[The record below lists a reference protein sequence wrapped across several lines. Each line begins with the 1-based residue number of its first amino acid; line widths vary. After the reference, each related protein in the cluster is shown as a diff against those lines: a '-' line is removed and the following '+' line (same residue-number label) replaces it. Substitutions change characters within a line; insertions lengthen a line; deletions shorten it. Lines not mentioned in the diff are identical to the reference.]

1 MSETYPRKNHCET
14 LFAGHT
20 PSSVGIDR
28 KGTKKNVYVQEK
40 FTFIAPYCA
49 FSCVCAY
56 FFVILQPKT
65 KAMNL
70 SPLLILTLVIGIIWF
85 VPLVCRKIH
94 VPSIVGFIL
103 AGIVIGPSVLN
114 LVGESPTIKILGSL
128 GMLYIMFQ
136 SGSEMDINDFKQYKY
151 RSLFFGLCTFFIPFC
166 LGLITSRYLLPYG
179 WLPSLLLGAMY
190 GSHTLMTYPIVS
202 RYGVQ
207 KNVAVNITVGAT
219 MVAIILSLIVL
230 AIVEGWH
237 RSAQSIMEYAIQLS
251 LLAIFLLSVLWLFP
265 RFARMFFKR
274 YRDPISEFMVVMLM
288 LVGSA
293 LLADLA
299 GLEGILGAFL
309 CGVSLNR
316 LLPNRSPLMNRI
328 NFVGNSIFVPLFL
341 ISVGLMIDIHAFW
354 SGWTTVT
361 IAIVMIITKL
371 IGKGLSAWIAQ
382 VVFRF
387 SKHERQLVFGL
398 SHATAAGTLAIVTIA
413 YQMGILSSDVLNASV
428 LMILVLCTT
437 ASFISEHAAKEL
449 ALQESA
455 KLESDHEDDHW
466 LLTSVGKDL
475 RPTLR
480 EIGEMA
486 TLDNIEIK
494 QSADWQDVSNMVEH
508 TSKSVIVYHE
518 AQPINTINRLVVA
531 VPRYAEKERDF
542 ITCFGLVRRLAGEL
556 GAKVVFYATPDTQVA
571 LQAMCRRP
579 GKYLRA
585 AFRNMDGWEEVGI
598 LSQTIME
605 NDMLILLSS
614 RKLTASYHPL
624 FESIPTMLT
633 EHFTH
638 FSSMVVYPEQL
649 TGGPNM
655 DTLLTEI
662 PPASTT
668 WSIIT
673 RIKRFLR
680 KGWEAMRLKVKG

>member
-1 MSETYPRKNHCET
+1 
-14 LFAGHT
+14 
-20 PSSVGIDR
+20 
-28 KGTKKNVYVQEK
+28 
-40 FTFIAPYCA
+40 
-49 FSCVCAY
+49 
-56 FFVILQPKT
+56 
-65 KAMNL
+65 MNT
-70 SPLLILTLVIGIIWF
+70 LLILTLVIGIIWF
-85 VPLVCRKIH
+85 VPLLCRKIH

-103 AGIVIGPSVLN
+103 AGVVIGPSVLD
-114 LVGESPTIKILGSL
+114 LVGESPTINILGSL

-136 SGSEMDINDFKQYKY
+136 SGSEIDFNDFKQYKY
-151 RSLFFGLCTFFIPFC
+151 RSLFFGLCTFFIPFA
-166 LGLITSRYLLPYG
+166 LGLITCSFFLPYG
-179 WLPSLLLGAMY
+179 WLPSLLLSAMY

-219 MVAIILSLIVL
+219 MWAIILSLIVL

-237 RSAQSIMEYAIQLS
+237 RSAQSVADYVIQLS
-251 LLAIFLLSVLWLFP
+251 LVAVFLLSVLWGFP

-274 YRDPISEFMVVMLM
+274 YRDSISEFAVVMLM

-316 LLPNRSPLMNRI
+316 LLPNRSPLMGRI

-341 ISVGLMIDIHAFW
+341 VSVGLLIDIHAFW
-354 SGWTTVT
+354 SGWTTLT
-361 IAIVMIITKL
+361 IAIVMISTKL
-371 IGKGLSAWIAQ
+371 IGKSLAAWIAQ
-382 VVFRF
+382 IVFRF

-449 ALQESA
+449 ALQEST
-455 KLESDHEDDHW
+455 KLEADHEDDNW

-486 TLDNIEIK
+486 SLNNIEIK

-518 AQPINTINRLVVA
+518 SQPINTINRLVVA

-556 GAKVVFYATPDTQVA
+556 GAKVIFYAHPDTQVA

-585 AFRNMDGWEEVGI
+585 AFRTMDGWEEIGI
-598 LSQTIME
+598 LSQTIMD

-614 RKLTASYHPL
+614 RKSTASYNPL
-624 FESIPTMLT
+624 FEEIPTMLG
-633 EHFTH
+633 EYFTDYN
-638 FSSMVVYPEQL
+638 SMVVYPEQL
-649 TGGPNM
+649 TGVPDM
-655 DTLLTEI
+655 DTLLTEM
-662 PPASTT
+662 PPASKT
-668 WSIIT
+668 WSMIG
-673 RIKRFLR
+673 RMKRFIKRILGR
-680 KGWEAMRLKVKG
+680 HAE

>member
-1 MSETYPRKNHCET
+1 
-14 LFAGHT
+14 
-20 PSSVGIDR
+20 
-28 KGTKKNVYVQEK
+28 
-40 FTFIAPYCA
+40 
-49 FSCVCAY
+49 
-56 FFVILQPKT
+56 
-65 KAMNL
+65 MNL

-85 VPLVCRKIH
+85 VPIVCRKIH

-103 AGIVIGPSVLN
+103 AGIVIGPSVLG
-114 LVGESPTIKILGSL
+114 VAGQTSIFQILGSL

-136 SGSEMDINDFKQYKY
+136 SGSEIDINDFKQYKY
-151 RSLFFGLCTFFIPFC
+151 RSLFFGLCTFFIPFG
-166 LGLITSRYLLPYG
+166 LGLITSRFLLPFG

-219 MVAIILSLIVL
+219 MVAIILSLMVL
-230 AIVEGWH
+230 AIVESWS
-237 RSAQSIMEYAIQLS
+237 RSVQSITEYAIQLA
-251 LLAIFLLSVLWLFP
+251 LVAVFLFSVLWLFP

-274 YRDPISEFMVVMLM
+274 YREPISEFMVVMLM

-354 SGWTTVT
+354 SSWTTVT

-387 SKHERQLVFGL
+387 SKHERQLIFGL
-398 SHATAAGTLAIVTIA
+398 THATAAGTLAIVTIA

-455 KLESDHEDDHW
+455 KLESDHEDDYW
-466 LLTSVGKDL
+466 LLTSVGDDL
-475 RPTLR
+475 RPAMR

-486 TLDNIEIK
+486 SLDNIEIK

-518 AQPINTINRLVVA
+518 SQPINTINRLVVA

-556 GAKVVFYATPDTQVA
+556 GAKVVFYAHPDTQVA

-585 AFRNMDGWEEVGI
+585 SFRNMDGWEEVGI
-598 LSQTIME
+598 ISQTIVE
-605 NDMLILLSS
+605 NDMLVLLSS
-614 RKLTASYHPL
+614 RKSTASYNPL
-624 FESIPTMLT
+624 FERIPTMLT

-649 TGGPNM
+649 TGGPDM
-655 DTLLTEI
+655 DTLLMEI

-673 RIKRFLR
+673 RVKRFLR
-680 KGWEAMRLKVKG
+680 KGWEAIRLKVKG

>member
-1 MSETYPRKNHCET
+1 MT
-14 LFAGHT
+14 
-20 PSSVGIDR
+20 
-28 KGTKKNVYVQEK
+28 
-40 FTFIAPYCA
+40 
-49 FSCVCAY
+49 
-56 FFVILQPKT
+56 
-65 KAMNL
+65 L

-114 LVGESPTIKILGSL
+114 IVNEGPTIKILGSL

-136 SGSEMDINDFKQYKY
+136 SGSEIDINDFKQYKY
-151 RSLFFGLCTFFIPFC
+151 RSLFFGLCTFFIPFA
-166 LGLITSRYLLPYG
+166 LGIITSRFLLPYG
-179 WLPSLLLGAMY
+179 WLSSLLLGAMY

-219 MVAIILSLIVL
+219 MVAITLSLMVL
-230 AIVEGWH
+230 AIVEGW
-237 RSAQSIMEYAIQLS
+237 SNAGQTTMDYVIQIGI
-251 LLAIFLLSVLWLFP
+251 LAVFLVSVLWLFP

-288 LVGSA
+288 MVGSA

-316 LLPNRSPLMNRI
+316 LLPNHSPLMHRI
-328 NFVGNSIFVPLFL
+328 TFMGNSIFVPLFL

-354 SGWTTVT
+354 SGWTTLT
-361 IAIVMIITKL
+361 IALVMIATKL
-371 IGKGLSAWIAQ
+371 VGKSIAAWIAQ
-382 VVFRF
+382 FVFRF

-413 YQMGILSSDVLNASV
+413 YQMGLLSSDVLNASV

-437 ASFISEHAAKEL
+437 ASFITEHAAKEL

-455 KLESDHEDDHW
+455 KLEADHEDDYW

-494 QSADWQDVSNMVEH
+494 QSADWLDVSNIVEH

-518 AQPINTINRLVVA
+518 SQPINTINRLVVA

-542 ITCFGLVRRLAGEL
+542 ITCFGLVRRLSGEL
-556 GAKVVFYATPDTQVA
+556 GAKVIFYAHPDTQVA

-585 AFRNMDGWEEVGI
+585 SFRHMEGWEEVGI
-598 LSQTIME
+598 ISQTIME
-605 NDMLILLSS
+605 NDMLVLLSS
-614 RKLTASYHPL
+614 RKSTASYHPL
-624 FESIPTMLT
+624 FEEIPTMLT
-633 EHFTH
+633 QHFTN

-649 TGGPNM
+649 TGGPDV
-655 DTLLTEI
+655 DTLLMEI
-662 PPASTT
+662 PPASKT
-668 WSIIT
+668 WSIIA
-673 RIKRFLR
+673 RVKRLLR
-680 KGWEAMRLKVKG
+680 KGWEAMRLKVRG

>member
-1 MSETYPRKNHCET
+1 
-14 LFAGHT
+14 
-20 PSSVGIDR
+20 
-28 KGTKKNVYVQEK
+28 
-40 FTFIAPYCA
+40 
-49 FSCVCAY
+49 
-56 FFVILQPKT
+56 
-65 KAMNL
+65 MNL

-85 VPLVCRKIH
+85 VPIVCRKIH

-114 LVGESPTIKILGSL
+114 IVAGGPTIKILGSL

-136 SGSEMDINDFKQYKY
+136 SGSEIDINDFKQYKY
-151 RSLFFGLCTFFIPFC
+151 RSLFFGLCTFFIPFG
-166 LGLITSRYLLPYG
+166 LGLITSRFLLPFG

-219 MVAIILSLIVL
+219 MVAIILSLMVL
-230 AIVEGWH
+230 AIVEGWS
-237 RSAQSIMEYAIQLS
+237 RSVQSITEYAIQLA
-251 LLAIFLLSVLWLFP
+251 LVAVFLFSVLWLFP

-361 IAIVMIITKL
+361 IAVVMIITKL

-387 SKHERQLVFGL
+387 SKHERQLIFGL

-413 YQMGILSSDVLNASV
+413 YQMGLLSSDVLNASV

-437 ASFISEHAAKEL
+437 ASFITEHAAKEL

-455 KLESDHEDDHW
+455 KLEADHEDDYW

-475 RPTLR
+475 RPAMR

-486 TLDNIEIK
+486 SLDNIEIK
-494 QSADWQDVSNMVEH
+494 QSTDWKDVSDMVEH
-508 TSKSVIVYHE
+508 TSKSVIVYNE
-518 AQPINTINRLVVA
+518 SQPINTINRLVVA

-542 ITCFGLVRRLAGEL
+542 ITCFGLVRRLSGEL
-556 GAKVVFYATPDTQVA
+556 GAKVVFYAHPDTQVA

-598 LSQTIME
+598 ISQTIVE
-605 NDMLILLSS
+605 NDMLVLLSS
-614 RKLTASYHPL
+614 RKSTASYHPL
-624 FESIPTMLT
+624 FEEIPTMLT
-633 EHFTH
+633 QHFTS

-649 TGGPNM
+649 TGGPDV

-662 PPASTT
+662 PPASKT
-668 WSIIT
+668 WSIIS
-673 RIKRFLR
+673 RVKGFLR
-680 KGWEAMRLKVKG
+680 KGWEAMR

>member
-1 MSETYPRKNHCET
+1 
-14 LFAGHT
+14 
-20 PSSVGIDR
+20 
-28 KGTKKNVYVQEK
+28 
-40 FTFIAPYCA
+40 
-49 FSCVCAY
+49 
-56 FFVILQPKT
+56 
-65 KAMNL
+65 MNL

-85 VPLVCRKIH
+85 VPIVCRKIH

-103 AGIVIGPSVLN
+103 AGIVIGPSVLG
-114 LVGESPTIKILGSL
+114 VAGQTPIIKILGSL

-136 SGSEMDINDFKQYKY
+136 SGSEIDINDFKQYKY
-151 RSLFFGLCTFFIPFC
+151 RSLFFGLCTFFIPFG
-166 LGLITSRYLLPYG
+166 LGLITSRFLLPYG

-219 MVAIILSLIVL
+219 MVAIILSLMVL
-230 AIVEGWH
+230 AIVESWS
-237 RSAQSIMEYAIQLS
+237 RSVQSITEYAIQLA
-251 LLAIFLLSVLWLFP
+251 LVAVFLFSVLWLFP

-387 SKHERQLVFGL
+387 SKHERQLIFGL
-398 SHATAAGTLAIVTIA
+398 THATAAGTLAIVTIA

-455 KLESDHEDDHW
+455 KLESDHEDDYW
-466 LLTSVGKDL
+466 LLTSVGDDL
-475 RPTLR
+475 RPAMR

-486 TLDNIEIK
+486 SLDNIEIK

-518 AQPINTINRLVVA
+518 SQPINTINRLVVA

-556 GAKVVFYATPDTQVA
+556 GAKVVFYAHPDTQVA

-585 AFRNMDGWEEVGI
+585 SFRNMDGWEEVGI
-598 LSQTIME
+598 ISQTIVE
-605 NDMLILLSS
+605 NDMLVLLSS
-614 RKLTASYHPL
+614 RKSTASYNPL
-624 FESIPTMLT
+624 FERIPTMLT
-633 EHFTH
+633 EHFMH

-649 TGGPNM
+649 TGGPDM
-655 DTLLTEI
+655 DTLLMEI

-673 RIKRFLR
+673 RVKRFLR
-680 KGWEAMRLKVKG
+680 KGWEAIRLKVKG

>member
-1 MSETYPRKNHCET
+1 M
-14 LFAGHT
+14 
-20 PSSVGIDR
+20 
-28 KGTKKNVYVQEK
+28 Q
-40 FTFIAPYCA
+40 
-49 FSCVCAY
+49 
-56 FFVILQPKT
+56 
-65 KAMNL
+65 M
-70 SPLLILTLVIGIIWF
+70 SPLFILTLVIGIIWF
-85 VPLVCRKIH
+85 VPIVCRKIH

-103 AGIVIGPSVLN
+103 AGIVIGPSVLDI
-114 LVGESPTIKILGSL
+114 VGESPTIKILGSL

-151 RSLFFGLCTFFIPFC
+151 RSLFFGLCTFFIPFG

-219 MVAIILSLIVL
+219 MVAIILSLVVL
-230 AIVEGWH
+230 AVVEGWS
-237 RSAQSIMEYAIQLS
+237 RSVRSITEYAIQLS
-251 LLAIFLLSVLWLFP
+251 LVVVFLVSVLWIFP
-265 RFARMFFKR
+265 RLARIFFKR
-274 YRDPISEFMVVMLM
+274 YRDPISEFVVVMLM

-316 LLPNRSPLMNRI
+316 LLPNRSPLMGRI

-354 SGWTTVT
+354 SGWTTLT
-361 IAIVMIITKL
+361 IAAVMITTKL
-371 IGKGLSAWIAQ
+371 VGKSLAAWIVQ

-413 YQMGILSSDVLNASV
+413 YQMGLLSSDVLNASV

-449 ALQESA
+449 ALQKSA
-455 KLESDHEDDHW
+455 KLESDHEDDYW

-486 TLDNIEIK
+486 SLDNIEIK
-494 QSADWQDVSNMVEH
+494 QSADWQDVTNMVEH
-508 TSKSVIVYHE
+508 TSKSVIVYNE
-518 AQPINTINRLVVA
+518 VQPINTINRLVVA

-556 GAKVVFYATPDTQVA
+556 GAKVIFYAHPDTQVA

-585 AFRNMDGWEEVGI
+585 SFRTMEGWEEISV
-598 LSQTIME
+598 LSQTIMD

-614 RKLTASYHPL
+614 RKSTASYNPL
-624 FESIPTMLT
+624 FEEIPTMLSL
-633 EHFTH
+633 HFTEY
-638 FSSMVVYPEQL
+638 SSMVVYPEQL
-649 TGGPNM
+649 MGSPDM
-655 DTLLTEI
+655 ETLLSET
-662 PPASTT
+662 PPASRT
-668 WSIIT
+668 WWVIT
-673 RIKRFLR
+673 GIKRLILR
-680 KGWEAMRLKVKG
+680 MVPFNK

>member
-1 MSETYPRKNHCET
+1 MS
-14 LFAGHT
+14 
-20 PSSVGIDR
+20 
-28 KGTKKNVYVQEK
+28 
-40 FTFIAPYCA
+40 
-49 FSCVCAY
+49 
-56 FFVILQPKT
+56 
-65 KAMNL
+65 L
-70 SPLLILTLVIGIIWF
+70 SPLLILTLMIGIIWF

-103 AGIVIGPSVLN
+103 AGIVIGPSVLD
-114 LVGESPTIKILGSL
+114 LVGESPSIKILGSL

-136 SGSEMDINDFKQYKY
+136 SGSEIDINDFKQYKY
-151 RSLFFGLCTFFIPFC
+151 RSLFFGLCTFFIPFG

-230 AIVEGWH
+230 AVVEGWS
-237 RSAQSIMEYAIQLS
+237 RSARSVSEYAIQLS
-251 LLAIFLLSVLWLFP
+251 LVAVFLVSVLWLFP

-274 YRDPISEFMVVMLM
+274 YREPISEFMVVMLM

-316 LLPNRSPLMNRI
+316 LLPNRSPLMGRI
-328 NFVGNSIFVPLFL
+328 NFIGNSIFVPLFL

-354 SGWTTVT
+354 SGWSTLT
-361 IAIVMIITKL
+361 IAVVMIITKL
-371 IGKGLSAWIAQ
+371 IGKSLSSWIAQ
-382 VVFRF
+382 LVFRF

-413 YQMGILSSDVLNASV
+413 YQMGLLSSDVLNASV

-437 ASFISEHAAKEL
+437 ASFITEHAAKEL

-455 KLESDHEDDHW
+455 LLEAYHEDDYW

-494 QSADWQDVSNMVEH
+494 QSADWQDVLNMVEH

-542 ITCFGLVRRLAGEL
+542 ITCFGLVRRLSVEL
-556 GAKVVFYATPDTQVA
+556 GAKVVFYAHPDTQVA
-571 LQAMCRRP
+571 LQAMCCRP

-585 AFRNMDGWEEVGI
+585 SFRNMDGWEEVGI
-598 LSQTIME
+598 ISQTIMD
-605 NDMLILLSS
+605 NDMLVLLSS
-614 RKLTASYHPL
+614 RKSTASYHPL
-624 FESIPTMLT
+624 FEQIPTMLMQ
-633 EHFTH
+633 HFTS

-649 TGGPNM
+649 TGGPDM
-655 DTLLTEI
+655 DTLLMEI
-662 PPASTT
+662 PPASKT
-668 WSIIT
+668 WSMIT
-673 RIKRFLR
+673 GAKRWVKQFLWN
-680 KGWEAMRLKVKG
+680 KDT

>member
-1 MSETYPRKNHCET
+1 MIT
-14 LFAGHT
+14 
-20 PSSVGIDR
+20 
-28 KGTKKNVYVQEK
+28 
-40 FTFIAPYCA
+40 
-49 FSCVCAY
+49 
-56 FFVILQPKT
+56 
-65 KAMNL
+65 L
-70 SPLLILTLVIGIIWF
+70 SPLLLLTLVIGIIWF
-85 VPLVCRKIH
+85 VPIVCRKIH

-128 GMLYIMFQ
+128 GMLFIMFQ
-136 SGSEMDINDFKQYKY
+136 SGSEIDINDFKQYKY

-166 LGLITSRYLLPYG
+166 FGLITSRFLLPYG

-219 MVAIILSLIVL
+219 MVAITLSLIVL
-230 AIVEGWH
+230 AIVEGWS
-237 RSAQSIMEYAIQLS
+237 RSAQTIMDYVIQLI
-251 LLAIFLLSVLWLFP
+251 LVAVFLLSVLWLFP

-288 LVGSA
+288 LVGSS

-299 GLEGILGAFL
+299 GLEGILGAFI
-309 CGVSLNR
+309 CGVVLNR
-316 LLPNRSPLMNRI
+316 LLPNRSPLMGRI
-328 NFVGNSIFVPLFL
+328 NFVGNSIFIPLFL

-361 IAIVMIITKL
+361 IAVVMITTKL
-371 IGKGLSAWIAQ
+371 IGKSLSAWIAQ
-382 VVFRF
+382 ILFRF

-398 SHATAAGTLAIVTIA
+398 THATAAGTLAIVTIA
-413 YQMGILSSDVLNASV
+413 YQMGVLSSDVLNASV

-449 ALQESA
+449 ALQEST
-455 KLESDHEDDHW
+455 KLEADHEDDYW

-486 TLDNIEIK
+486 NLDNIEIK
-494 QSADWQDVSNMVEH
+494 QSADWQDVSNIVEH
-508 TSKSVIVYHE
+508 TSKSVIVYYE
-518 AQPINTINRLVVA
+518 EQPINTISRLVVA

-556 GAKVVFYATPDTQVA
+556 GAKVVFYAHPDTQVA
-571 LQAMCRRP
+571 LQTMCRRP

-585 AFRNMDGWEEVGI
+585 SFRNMDGWEEIAI
-598 LSQTIME
+598 LSQTTME

-614 RKLTASYHPL
+614 RKSTASYNPL
-624 FESIPTMLT
+624 FEQIPTMLT
-633 EHFTH
+633 QHFTH

-649 TGGPNM
+649 TGGYDM
-655 DTLLTEI
+655 DMLLMET

-668 WSIIT
+668 WSIIS
-673 RIKRFLR
+673 R
-680 KGWEAMRLKVKG
+680 VKQFVKKLIWRNHE

>member
-1 MSETYPRKNHCET
+1 
-14 LFAGHT
+14 
-20 PSSVGIDR
+20 
-28 KGTKKNVYVQEK
+28 
-40 FTFIAPYCA
+40 
-49 FSCVCAY
+49 
-56 FFVILQPKT
+56 
-65 KAMNL
+65 MNA
-70 SPLLILTLVIGIIWF
+70 LLTLTLVIGIIWF

-103 AGIVIGPSVLN
+103 AGIVIGPSVLD
-114 LVGESPTIKILGSL
+114 LVGETPALQILGSL

-136 SGSEMDINDFKQYKY
+136 SGSEIDINDFKQYKY
-151 RSLFFGLCTFFIPFC
+151 RSLFFGLCTFFIPFG
-166 LGLITSRYLLPYG
+166 LGLITSQYLLPYG

-230 AIVEGWH
+230 AIVEGWS
-237 RSAQSIMEYAIQLS
+237 RSTQSLTDYAIQLA
-251 LLAIFLLSVLWLFP
+251 LVAVFLLSVLWLFP

-316 LLPNRSPLMNRI
+316 LLPNRSPLMGRI

-361 IAIVMIITKL
+361 IAVVMITTKL
-371 IGKGLSAWIAQ
+371 IGKSLSAWIAQ

-413 YQMGILSSDVLNASV
+413 YQMGLLSSDVLNASV
-428 LMILVLCTT
+428 LMILILCTT
-437 ASFISEHAAKEL
+437 ASFITEHAAKEL

-455 KLESDHEDDHW
+455 KLESDHEDDYW

-494 QSADWQDVSNMVEH
+494 QSADWQDVSNLVEH

-518 AQPINTINRLVVA
+518 SQPINTIYRLVVA

-542 ITCFGLVRRLAGEL
+542 ITCFGLVRRLAREL
-556 GAKVVFYATPDTQVA
+556 GAKVVFYAHPDTQVA
-571 LQAMCRRP
+571 LQTMCRRP

-585 AFRNMDGWEEVGI
+585 SFRTMEGWEEIGI
-598 LSQTIME
+598 LSQTIMD

-614 RKLTASYHPL
+614 RKSTASYNPL
-624 FESIPTMLT
+624 FEDIPTMLG
-633 EHFTH
+633 EHFTGYN
-638 FSSMVVYPEQL
+638 SMVVYPEQL
-649 TGGPNM
+649 TGGPDI
-655 DTLLTEI
+655 DTLLTEM
-662 PPASTT
+662 PPASKT
-668 WSIIT
+668 WSMISRVKQWVKKLIF
-673 RIKRFLR
+673 KRDA
-680 KGWEAMRLKVKG
+680 E

>member
-1 MSETYPRKNHCET
+1 M
-14 LFAGHT
+14 
-20 PSSVGIDR
+20 
-28 KGTKKNVYVQEK
+28 
-40 FTFIAPYCA
+40 
-49 FSCVCAY
+49 
-56 FFVILQPKT
+56 
-65 KAMNL
+65 
-70 SPLLILTLVIGIIWF
+70 
-85 VPLVCRKIH
+85 
-94 VPSIVGFIL
+94 GFIL

-114 LVGESPTIKILGSL
+114 VIGDNPTIKILGSL

-151 RSLFFGLCTFFIPFC
+151 RSLFFGLCTFFIPFV

-219 MVAIILSLIVL
+219 MWAIILSLIVL
-230 AIVEGWH
+230 AIVEGCS
-237 RSAQSIMEYAIQLS
+237 RASQSMTEYAIQLC
-251 LLAIFLLSVLWLFP
+251 LVVVFLLSVLWLFP

-274 YRDPISEFMVVMLM
+274 YRDPISEFVVVMLM

-316 LLPNRSPLMNRI
+316 LLPNRSPLMGRI

-354 SGWTTVT
+354 SGWTTLT
-361 IAIVMIITKL
+361 IAAVMIGTKL
-371 IGKGLSAWIAQ
+371 LGKSLSAWIAQ

-398 SHATAAGTLAIVTIA
+398 SHATAAGTLAIVSIA

-455 KLESDHEDDHW
+455 KLESDHEDDYW

-486 TLDNIEIK
+486 SLDNIEIK
-494 QSADWQDVSNMVEH
+494 QSTDWQDVSNMVEH

-518 AQPINTINRLVVA
+518 SQPINTINRLVVA
-531 VPRYAEKERDF
+531 VPRHAEKERDF

-556 GAKVVFYATPDTQVA
+556 GAKVVFYATLDTQHA
-571 LQAMCRRP
+571 LQVMCRRP

-585 AFRNMDGWEEVGI
+585 SFRTMDGWEEIGVI
-598 LSQTIME
+598 SQTIMD
-605 NDMLILLSS
+605 NDMLVLLSS
-614 RKLTASYHPL
+614 RKSTASYHPL
-624 FESIPTMLT
+624 FEEIPTMLT
-633 EHFTH
+633 QHFTE
-638 FSSMVVYPEQL
+638 FNSMVVYPEQL
-649 TGGPNM
+649 TGSPDM
-655 DTLLTEI
+655 ETLLTEI
-662 PPASTT
+662 PPASKT
-668 WSIIT
+668 WSIISG
-673 RIKRFLR
+673 IKRLILR
-680 KGWEAMRLKVKG
+680 CMPFYK

>member
-1 MSETYPRKNHCET
+1 
-14 LFAGHT
+14 
-20 PSSVGIDR
+20 
-28 KGTKKNVYVQEK
+28 
-40 FTFIAPYCA
+40 
-49 FSCVCAY
+49 
-56 FFVILQPKT
+56 
-65 KAMNL
+65 MNL

-85 VPLVCRKIH
+85 VPIVCRKIH

-114 LVGESPTIKILGSL
+114 IVAGGPTIKILGSL

-136 SGSEMDINDFKQYKY
+136 SGSEIDINDFKQYKY
-151 RSLFFGLCTFFIPFC
+151 RSLFFGLCTFFIPFG
-166 LGLITSRYLLPYG
+166 LGLITSRFLLPFG

-219 MVAIILSLIVL
+219 MVAIILSLMVL
-230 AIVEGWH
+230 AIVEGWS
-237 RSAQSIMEYAIQLS
+237 RSVQSITEYAIQLS

-361 IAIVMIITKL
+361 IAVVMIITKL

-387 SKHERQLVFGL
+387 SKHERQLIFGL

-413 YQMGILSSDVLNASV
+413 YQMGLLSSDVLNASV

-437 ASFISEHAAKEL
+437 ASFITEHAAKEL

-455 KLESDHEDDHW
+455 KLEADHEDDYW

-475 RPTLR
+475 RPAMR

-486 TLDNIEIK
+486 SLDNIEIK
-494 QSADWQDVSNMVEH
+494 QSTDWKDVSDMVEH
-508 TSKSVIVYHE
+508 TSKSVIVYNE
-518 AQPINTINRLVVA
+518 SQPINTINRLVVA

-542 ITCFGLVRRLAGEL
+542 ITCFGLVRRLSGEL
-556 GAKVVFYATPDTQVA
+556 GAKVVFYAHPDTQVA

-598 LSQTIME
+598 ISQTIVE
-605 NDMLILLSS
+605 NDMLVLLSS
-614 RKLTASYHPL
+614 RKSTASYHPL
-624 FESIPTMLT
+624 FEEIPTMLT
-633 EHFTH
+633 QHFTS

-649 TGGPNM
+649 TGGPDV

-668 WSIIT
+668 WSIIS
-673 RIKRFLR
+673 RVKGFLR
-680 KGWEAMRLKVKG
+680 KGWEAIR

>member
-1 MSETYPRKNHCET
+1 MMT
-14 LFAGHT
+14 
-20 PSSVGIDR
+20 
-28 KGTKKNVYVQEK
+28 
-40 FTFIAPYCA
+40 
-49 FSCVCAY
+49 
-56 FFVILQPKT
+56 
-65 KAMNL
+65 L
-70 SPLLILTLVIGIIWF
+70 SPLLILTIVIGIIWF
-85 VPLVCRKIH
+85 VPIVCRKIH

-114 LVGESPTIKILGSL
+114 MVVENSTIKILGSL

-136 SGSEMDINDFKQYKY
+136 SGSEIDINDFKQYKY
-151 RSLFFGLCTFFIPFC
+151 RSLFFGLCTFFIP
-166 LGLITSRYLLPYG
+166 LGLGVLTSRYLLDFN
-179 WLPSLLLGAMY
+179 WTSSLLLGAMY

-219 MVAIILSLIVL
+219 MWAIILSLIVL
-230 AIVEGWH
+230 AVVEQWNNT
-237 RSAQSIMEYAIQLS
+237 AQTTLDYIIQL
-251 LLAIFLLSVLWLFP
+251 AILMLFLLSVLWLFP
-265 RFARMFFKR
+265 SFARMFFKR
-274 YRDPISEFMVVMLM
+274 YREPISEFMVVMLM

-293 LLADLA
+293 LLADWA

-316 LLPNRSPLMNRI
+316 LLPNRSPLMGRI
-328 NFVGNSIFVPLFL
+328 NFMGNSVFVPLFL
-341 ISVGLMIDIHAFW
+341 ISVGLMINIEAFW
-354 SGWTTVT
+354 SSWTTII
-361 IAIVMIITKL
+361 IAAVMILTKL
-371 IGKGLSAWIAQ
+371 LGKSLAAWIAQ
-382 VVFRF
+382 CVFRF

-413 YQMGILSSDVLNASV
+413 YQMGIVSSEVLNAAV

-437 ASFISEHAAKEL
+437 ASFITEHAAKEL

-455 KLESDHEDDHW
+455 QLEAYHEDDYW
-466 LLTSVGKDL
+466 LLTSVGDDL
-475 RPTLR
+475 RPAMR

-486 TLDNIEIK
+486 SLDNIEIK
-494 QSADWQDVSNMVEH
+494 QSADWKDVSDMVEH

-556 GAKVVFYATPDTQVA
+556 GAKVVFYAHPDTQVA

-598 LSQTIME
+598 ISQTIVD
-605 NDMLILLSS
+605 NDMLVLLSS
-614 RKLTASYHPL
+614 RKSTASYNPL
-624 FESIPTMLT
+624 FEQIPAMLT
-633 EHFTH
+633 QHFTT

-649 TGGPNM
+649 TGGPDV
-655 DTLLTEI
+655 DTLLMEI
-662 PPASTT
+662 PPASKT
-668 WSIIT
+668 WSIIS
-673 RIKRFLR
+673 RVKRLVRRFILR
-680 KGWEAMRLKVKG
+680 KNEE

>member
-1 MSETYPRKNHCET
+1 
-14 LFAGHT
+14 
-20 PSSVGIDR
+20 
-28 KGTKKNVYVQEK
+28 
-40 FTFIAPYCA
+40 
-49 FSCVCAY
+49 
-56 FFVILQPKT
+56 
-65 KAMNL
+65 MNA
-70 SPLLILTLVIGIIWF
+70 LLTLTLVIGIIWF
-85 VPLVCRKIH
+85 VPLVCRRIH

-114 LVGESPTIKILGSL
+114 LVGESPSIKILGSL

-136 SGSEMDINDFKQYKY
+136 SGSEIDINDFKQYKY
-151 RSLFFGLCTFFIPFC
+151 RSLFFGLCTFFIPFG
-166 LGLITSRYLLPYG
+166 LGLITSQYLLPYG

-230 AIVEGWH
+230 AIVEGWS
-237 RSAQSIMEYAIQLS
+237 RSVQSITDYAIQLV
-251 LLAIFLLSVLWLFP
+251 LVAVFLLTVLWLFP

-316 LLPNRSPLMNRI
+316 LLPNRSPLMGRI

-361 IAIVMIITKL
+361 IAVVMITTKL
-371 IGKGLSAWIAQ
+371 IGKSLSAWIAQ

-413 YQMGILSSDVLNASV
+413 YQMGLLSSDVLNASV

-437 ASFISEHAAKEL
+437 ASFITEHAAKEL

-455 KLESDHEDDHW
+455 KLESDHEDDYW
-466 LLTSVGKDL
+466 LLTSVGRDL

-494 QSADWQDVSNMVEH
+494 QSADWQDVSNLVEH

-518 AQPINTINRLVVA
+518 SQPINTIYRLVVA

-556 GAKVVFYATPDTQVA
+556 GAKVVFYAHPDTQVA

-585 AFRNMDGWEEVGI
+585 SFRTMEGWEEIGI
-598 LSQTIME
+598 LSQTIMD

-614 RKLTASYHPL
+614 RKSTASYNPL
-624 FESIPTMLT
+624 FEDIPTMLG
-633 EHFTH
+633 EHFTGYN
-638 FSSMVVYPEQL
+638 SMVVYPEQL
-649 TGGPNM
+649 TGGPDM
-655 DTLLTEI
+655 DTLLMEM
-662 PPASTT
+662 PPASKT
-668 WSIIT
+668 WSLLT
-673 RIKRFLR
+673 RCKRMVKHILR
-680 KGWEAMRLKVKG
+680 MDDHTQA

>member
-1 MSETYPRKNHCET
+1 
-14 LFAGHT
+14 
-20 PSSVGIDR
+20 
-28 KGTKKNVYVQEK
+28 
-40 FTFIAPYCA
+40 
-49 FSCVCAY
+49 
-56 FFVILQPKT
+56 
-65 KAMNL
+65 MNL

-85 VPLVCRKIH
+85 VPIVCRKIH

-103 AGIVIGPSVLN
+103 AGIVIGPSVLG
-114 LVGESPTIKILGSL
+114 VAGQTSIFQILGSL

-136 SGSEMDINDFKQYKY
+136 SGSEIDINDFKQYKY
-151 RSLFFGLCTFFIPFC
+151 RSLFFGLCTFFIPFG
-166 LGLITSRYLLPYG
+166 LGLITSRFLLPFG

-219 MVAIILSLIVL
+219 MVAIILSLMVL
-230 AIVEGWH
+230 AIVEGWS
-237 RSAQSIMEYAIQLS
+237 RSVQSITEYAIQLA
-251 LLAIFLLSVLWLFP
+251 LVAVFLFSVLWLFP

-387 SKHERQLVFGL
+387 SKHERQLIFGL
-398 SHATAAGTLAIVTIA
+398 THATAAGTLAIVTIA

-455 KLESDHEDDHW
+455 KLESDHEDDYW
-466 LLTSVGKDL
+466 LLTSVGDDL
-475 RPTLR
+475 RPAMR

-486 TLDNIEIK
+486 SLDNIEIK

-518 AQPINTINRLVVA
+518 SQPINTINRLVVA

-556 GAKVVFYATPDTQVA
+556 GAKVVFYAHPDTQVA

-585 AFRNMDGWEEVGI
+585 SFRNMNGWEEVGI
-598 LSQTIME
+598 ISQTIVE
-605 NDMLILLSS
+605 NDMLVLLSS
-614 RKLTASYHPL
+614 RKSTASYNPL
-624 FESIPTMLT
+624 FERIPTMLT

-649 TGGPNM
+649 TGGPDM
-655 DTLLTEI
+655 DTLLMEI

-673 RIKRFLR
+673 RVKRFLR
-680 KGWEAMRLKVKG
+680 KGWEAIRLKVKG

>member
-1 MSETYPRKNHCET
+1 MD
-14 LFAGHT
+14 A
-20 PSSVGIDR
+20 
-28 KGTKKNVYVQEK
+28 
-40 FTFIAPYCA
+40 
-49 FSCVCAY
+49 
-56 FFVILQPKT
+56 
-65 KAMNL
+65 
-70 SPLLILTLVIGIIWF
+70 LLILTIVIGIIWF
-85 VPLVCRKIH
+85 VPIVCRKIH

-114 LVGESPTIKILGSL
+114 LVGESPSIKILGSL

-136 SGSEMDINDFKQYKY
+136 SGSEIDINDFKQYKY
-151 RSLFFGLCTFFIPFC
+151 RSLFFGLCTFLIPFG
-166 LGLITSRYLLPYG
+166 LGIITSRYLLPYG

-207 KNVAVNITVGAT
+207 KNMAVNITVGAT
-219 MVAIILSLIVL
+219 MVAITLSLIVL
-230 AIVEGWH
+230 AIVEGWSH
-237 RSAQSIMEYAIQLS
+237 PVRSIADYAIQLS
-251 LLAIFLLSVLWLFP
+251 LVVVFLISVLWLFP

-293 LLADLA
+293 FLANLA

-316 LLPNRSPLMNRI
+316 LLPNRSPLMGRI

-361 IAIVMIITKL
+361 IAIVMITTKL
-371 IGKGLSAWIAQ
+371 IGKSLSAWIAQ
-382 VVFRF
+382 AVFRF
-387 SKHERQLVFGL
+387 SQHERQLVFGL

-413 YQMGILSSDVLNASV
+413 YQMGLLSSDVLNASV

-437 ASFISEHAAKEL
+437 ASFITEHAAKEL

-455 KLESDHEDDHW
+455 KLEAYHEDDYW
-466 LLTSVGKDL
+466 LLTSVGDDL
-475 RPTLR
+475 RPAMR

-486 TLDNIEIK
+486 SLDNIEIK
-494 QSADWQDVSNMVEH
+494 QSADWKDVSDMVEH

-542 ITCFGLVRRLAGEL
+542 ITCFGLVRRLSGEL
-556 GAKVVFYATPDTQVA
+556 GAKVVFYAHPDTQVA

-579 GKYLRA
+579 GKFLRA
-585 AFRNMDGWEEVGI
+585 AFRTMDGWEEVGI
-598 LSQTIME
+598 ISQTIMD
-605 NDMLILLSS
+605 NDMLVLLSS
-614 RKLTASYHPL
+614 RKSTASYNPL
-624 FESIPTMLT
+624 FEEIPTMLT
-633 EHFTH
+633 EHFTS

-649 TGGPNM
+649 TGEPDM

-662 PPASTT
+662 PPASKT
-668 WSIIT
+668 WSMIS
-673 RIKRFLR
+673 RVKRWVKKYIF
-680 KGWEAMRLKVKG
+680 RLTDEK

>member
-1 MSETYPRKNHCET
+1 MADMH
-14 LFAGHT
+14 
-20 PSSVGIDR
+20 
-28 KGTKKNVYVQEK
+28 
-40 FTFIAPYCA
+40 
-49 FSCVCAY
+49 
-56 FFVILQPKT
+56 
-65 KAMNL
+65 M

-85 VPLVCRKIH
+85 VPIVCRKLH

-114 LVGESPTIKILGSL
+114 VIGDNPTIKILGSL

-136 SGSEMDINDFKQYKY
+136 SGSEIDINDFKQYKY
-151 RSLFFGLCTFFIPFC
+151 RSLFFGLCTFFIPFI

-179 WLPSLLLGAMY
+179 WLPSLLFGAMY

-219 MVAIILSLIVL
+219 MWAIILSLIVL
-230 AIVEGWH
+230 AIVEGWSH
-237 RSAQSIMEYAIQLS
+237 SAQSITEYAIQLS
-251 LLAIFLLSVLWLFP
+251 LVVVFLLSVLWLFP

-274 YRDPISEFMVVMLM
+274 YRDPISEFVVVMLM

-293 LLADLA
+293 LLSDLA

-316 LLPNRSPLMNRI
+316 LLPNRSPLMGRI

-354 SGWTTVT
+354 SGWSTLT
-361 IAIVMIITKL
+361 IAVVMITTKL
-371 IGKGLSAWIAQ
+371 IGKSLSAWIAQ
-382 VVFRF
+382 AVFRF

-455 KLESDHEDDHW
+455 KLESDHEDDYW

-486 TLDNIEIK
+486 SLDNIEIK
-494 QSADWQDVSNMVEH
+494 QSADWKDVDNLVEH

-556 GAKVVFYATPDTQVA
+556 GAKVVFYATPDTQKA
-571 LQAMCRRP
+571 LQVMCRRP

-585 AFRNMDGWEEVGI
+585 SFRTMEGWEEIGVI
-598 LSQTIME
+598 SQTIMD
-605 NDMLILLSS
+605 NDMLVLLSS
-614 RKLTASYHPL
+614 RKSTASYNPL
-624 FESIPTMLT
+624 FEEIPTMLT
-633 EHFTH
+633 QHFTE

-649 TGGPNM
+649 MGSPDM

-662 PPASTT
+662 PPASKT
-668 WSIIT
+668 WSIISG
-673 RIKRFLR
+673 IKRLILR
-680 KGWEAMRLKVKG
+680 FIPLHK

>member
-1 MSETYPRKNHCET
+1 MADMH
-14 LFAGHT
+14 
-20 PSSVGIDR
+20 
-28 KGTKKNVYVQEK
+28 
-40 FTFIAPYCA
+40 
-49 FSCVCAY
+49 
-56 FFVILQPKT
+56 
-65 KAMNL
+65 M

-85 VPLVCRKIH
+85 VPIVCRKLH

-114 LVGESPTIKILGSL
+114 IIGDNPTIKILGSL

-151 RSLFFGLCTFFIPFC
+151 RSLFFGLCTFFIPFV

-219 MVAIILSLIVL
+219 MWAIILSLIVL
-230 AIVEGWH
+230 AIVEGCS
-237 RSAQSIMEYAIQLS
+237 RASQSITEYAIQLC
-251 LLAIFLLSVLWLFP
+251 LVVVFLLSVLWLFP

-274 YRDPISEFMVVMLM
+274 YRDPISEFVVVMLM

-316 LLPNRSPLMNRI
+316 LLPNRSPLMGRI

-354 SGWTTVT
+354 SGWTTLT
-361 IAIVMIITKL
+361 IAAVMIGTKL
-371 IGKGLSAWIAQ
+371 LGKSLSAWIAQ

-398 SHATAAGTLAIVTIA
+398 SHATAAGTLAIVSIA

-455 KLESDHEDDHW
+455 KLESDHEDDYW

-486 TLDNIEIK
+486 SLDNIEIK
-494 QSADWQDVSNMVEH
+494 QSTDWQDVSNMVEH

-518 AQPINTINRLVVA
+518 SQPINTINRLVVA
-531 VPRYAEKERDF
+531 VPRHAEKERDF

-556 GAKVVFYATPDTQVA
+556 GAKVVFYATLDTQNA
-571 LQAMCRRP
+571 LQVMCRRP

-585 AFRNMDGWEEVGI
+585 SFRTMDGWEEIGVI
-598 LSQTIME
+598 SQTIMD
-605 NDMLILLSS
+605 NDMLVLLSS
-614 RKLTASYHPL
+614 RKSTASYHPL
-624 FESIPTMLT
+624 FEEIPTMLT
-633 EHFTH
+633 QHFTE
-638 FSSMVVYPEQL
+638 FNSMVVYPEQL
-649 TGGPNM
+649 TGSPDM
-655 DTLLTEI
+655 ETLLTEI
-662 PPASTT
+662 PPASKT
-668 WSIIT
+668 WSIISG
-673 RIKRFLR
+673 IKRWILR
-680 KGWEAMRLKVKG
+680 FVTFHK

>member
-1 MSETYPRKNHCET
+1 MY
-14 LFAGHT
+14 
-20 PSSVGIDR
+20 
-28 KGTKKNVYVQEK
+28 
-40 FTFIAPYCA
+40 
-49 FSCVCAY
+49 
-56 FFVILQPKT
+56 
-65 KAMNL
+65 M

-85 VPLVCRKIH
+85 VPIVCRKIH

-103 AGIVIGPSVLN
+103 AGIAIGPSALN
-114 LVGESPTIKILGSL
+114 LISYSPTIKILGSL

-136 SGSEMDINDFKQYKY
+136 SGSEIDINDFKQYKY
-151 RSLFFGLCTFFIPFC
+151 RSLFFGLCTFFIPFI

-179 WLPSLLLGAMY
+179 WLPGLLLGAMY

-219 MVAIILSLIVL
+219 MWAIILSLIVL
-230 AIVEGWH
+230 AIVEGWSH
-237 RSAQSIMEYAIQLS
+237 SAQSVREYAIQLS
-251 LLAIFLLSVLWLFP
+251 LVVVFLLSVLWLFP

-274 YRDPISEFMVVMLM
+274 YRDPISEFVVVMLM

-316 LLPNRSPLMNRI
+316 LLPNRSPLMGRI

-354 SGWTTVT
+354 SGWSTLT
-361 IAIVMIITKL
+361 IALVMITTKL
-371 IGKGLSAWIAQ
+371 IGKSLSAWIAQ
-382 VVFRF
+382 AVFRF

-437 ASFISEHAAKEL
+437 ASFITEHAAKEL
-449 ALQESA
+449 ALQEST
-455 KLESDHEDDHW
+455 KLESDHEDDYW

-486 TLDNIEIK
+486 SLNNIEIK
-494 QSADWQDVSNMVEH
+494 QSTDWKDVDNLVEH
-508 TSKSVIVYHE
+508 TSKSVVVYHE

-556 GAKVVFYATPDTQVA
+556 GAKVVFYATPDTQNA
-571 LQAMCRRP
+571 LQVMCRRP

-585 AFRNMDGWEEVGI
+585 SFRTMDGWEEISVI
-598 LSQTIME
+598 SQTIMD
-605 NDMLILLSS
+605 NDMLVLLSS
-614 RKLTASYHPL
+614 RKSTASYNPL
-624 FESIPTMLT
+624 FEEIPTMLT
-633 EHFTH
+633 QHFTE
-638 FSSMVVYPEQL
+638 FNSMVVYPEQL
-649 TGGPNM
+649 TGAPHM
-655 DTLLTEI
+655 DTLLMEI
-662 PPASTT
+662 PPASKT
-668 WSIIT
+668 WSIVSYLK
-673 RIKRFLR
+673 RILLR
-680 KGWEAMRLKVKG
+680 IIPFHK

>member
-1 MSETYPRKNHCET
+1 MS
-14 LFAGHT
+14 
-20 PSSVGIDR
+20 
-28 KGTKKNVYVQEK
+28 
-40 FTFIAPYCA
+40 
-49 FSCVCAY
+49 
-56 FFVILQPKT
+56 
-65 KAMNL
+65 L
-70 SPLLILTLVIGIIWF
+70 SPLLILTLMIGIIWF

-103 AGIVIGPSVLN
+103 AGIVIGPSVLD
-114 LVGESPTIKILGSL
+114 LVGESPSIKILGSL

-136 SGSEMDINDFKQYKY
+136 SGSEIDINDFKQYKY
-151 RSLFFGLCTFFIPFC
+151 RSLFFGLCTFFIPFG

-207 KNVAVNITVGAT
+207 KNVAVTSTVGAT

-230 AIVEGWH
+230 AVVEGWS
-237 RSAQSIMEYAIQLS
+237 RSAQSISEYAIQLS
-251 LLAIFLLSVLWLFP
+251 LVAVFLVSVLWLFP

-274 YRDPISEFMVVMLM
+274 YREPISEFMVVMLM

-316 LLPNRSPLMNRI
+316 LLPNRSPLMGRI
-328 NFVGNSIFVPLFL
+328 NFIGNSIFVPLFL

-354 SGWTTVT
+354 SGWSTLT
-361 IAIVMIITKL
+361 IAVVMIITKL
-371 IGKGLSAWIAQ
+371 IGKSLSSWIAQ
-382 VVFRF
+382 LVFRF

-413 YQMGILSSDVLNASV
+413 YQMGLLSSDVLNASV

-437 ASFISEHAAKEL
+437 ASFITEHAAKEL

-455 KLESDHEDDHW
+455 LLEAYHEDDYW

-494 QSADWQDVSNMVEH
+494 QSADWQDVLNMVEH

-542 ITCFGLVRRLAGEL
+542 ITCFGLVRRLSVEL
-556 GAKVVFYATPDTQVA
+556 GAKVVFYAHPDTQVA
-571 LQAMCRRP
+571 LQAMCCRP

-585 AFRNMDGWEEVGI
+585 SFRNMDGWEEVGI
-598 LSQTIME
+598 ISQTIMD
-605 NDMLILLSS
+605 NDMLVLLSS
-614 RKLTASYHPL
+614 RKSTASYHPL
-624 FESIPTMLT
+624 FEQIPTMLMQ
-633 EHFTH
+633 HFTS

-649 TGGPNM
+649 TGGPDM
-655 DTLLTEI
+655 DTLLMEI
-662 PPASTT
+662 PPASKT
-668 WSIIT
+668 WSMIT
-673 RIKRFLR
+673 GVKRWVKQFLWN
-680 KGWEAMRLKVKG
+680 KDT

>member
-1 MSETYPRKNHCET
+1 
-14 LFAGHT
+14 
-20 PSSVGIDR
+20 
-28 KGTKKNVYVQEK
+28 
-40 FTFIAPYCA
+40 
-49 FSCVCAY
+49 
-56 FFVILQPKT
+56 
-65 KAMNL
+65 MNA
-70 SPLLILTLVIGIIWF
+70 LLVLTLVIGIIWF
-85 VPLVCRKIH
+85 VPLMCRKIH

-103 AGIVIGPSVLN
+103 AGIVIGPSVLDV
-114 LVGESPTIKILGSL
+114 VGESPSIKILGSL

-136 SGSEMDINDFKQYKY
+136 SGSEIDINDFKQYKF
-151 RSLFFGLCTFFIPFC
+151 RSLFLGLCTFFIPFGMGV
-166 LGLITSRYLLPYG
+166 LTSRYLLHFG
-179 WLPSLLLGAMY
+179 WTSSLLLGAMY

-219 MVAIILSLIVL
+219 ML
-230 AIVEGWH
+230 AIT
-237 RSAQSIMEYAIQLS
+237 LS
-251 LLAIFLLSVLWLFP
+251 LLVLAVVEHWGNAVQTTTDYIVQLALLLLFLLSVLWLFP
-265 RFARMFFKR
+265 RVARMFFKR
-274 YRDPISEFMVVMLM
+274 YRDPISEFMVVVLM

-293 LLADLA
+293 LLADFA

-316 LLPNRSPLMNRI
+316 LLPNRSPLMSRI
-328 NFVGNSIFVPLFL
+328 TFVGNSIFVPLFL
-341 ISVGLMIDIHAFW
+341 ISVGLMIDVHAFW
-354 SGWTTVT
+354 SGWLTLI
-361 IAIVMIITKL
+361 IALVMVLTKL
-371 IGKGLSAWIAQ
+371 VGKSLAAWIAQ
-382 VVFRF
+382 LVFHF

-398 SHATAAGTLAIVTIA
+398 SHATAAGTLAIATIA
-413 YQMGILSSDVLNASV
+413 YQMGILSVEVLNASV

-437 ASFISEHAAKEL
+437 ASFVTEHAAKEL

-455 KLESDHEDDHW
+455 RLESDHEDDYW

-480 EIGEMA
+480 EVGEMA
-486 TLDNIEIK
+486 SLDNIEIA
-494 QSADWQDVSNMVEH
+494 QSADWQDVSNIVEH
-508 TSKSVIVYHE
+508 TSKSVVVYHE

-556 GAKVVFYATPDTQVA
+556 GAKVVFYAHPDTQAA

-585 AFRNMDGWEEVGI
+585 SFRTMDGWEEIAI

-614 RKLTASYHPL
+614 RKSTASYNPL
-624 FESIPTMLT
+624 FERIPTMLM
-633 EHFTH
+633 EHFTD

-649 TGGPNM
+649 TGGPDM
-655 DTLLTEI
+655 DTLLMEI
-662 PPASTT
+662 PPASKT
-668 WSIIT
+668 WSLVS
-673 RIKRFLR
+673 RVKRLVLR
-680 KGWEAMRLKVKG
+680 LLPFTNRDEE

>member
-1 MSETYPRKNHCET
+1 
-14 LFAGHT
+14 
-20 PSSVGIDR
+20 
-28 KGTKKNVYVQEK
+28 
-40 FTFIAPYCA
+40 
-49 FSCVCAY
+49 
-56 FFVILQPKT
+56 
-65 KAMNL
+65 MNT
-70 SPLLILTLVIGIIWF
+70 LLILTLVIGIIWF

-94 VPSIVGFIL
+94 VPSIVGFII
-103 AGIVIGPSVLN
+103 AGIIIGPSVLN

-136 SGSEMDINDFKQYKY
+136 SGSEIDINDFKQYKY
-151 RSLFFGLCTFFIPFC
+151 RSLFFGLCTFFLPFV
-166 LGLITSRYLLPYG
+166 LGVITSRYILQFE
-179 WLPSLLLGAMY
+179 WMSCLLLGAMY

-219 MVAIILSLIVL
+219 MWAITLSLIVL
-230 AIVEGWH
+230 AVVEGWNSPA
-237 RSAQSIMEYAIQLS
+237 RSVSDYGIQIA
-251 LLAIFLLSVLWLFP
+251 LLVAFLLSVLWIFP
-265 RFARMFFKR
+265 RFTRMFFKR
-274 YRDPISEFMVVMLM
+274 YRDPISEFLVVMLM

-299 GLEGILGAFL
+299 GLEGILGAFI

-316 LLPNRSPLMNRI
+316 LLPNRSSLMSRI
-328 NFVGNSIFVPLFL
+328 TFMGNSVFVPLFL

-354 SGWTTVT
+354 SSWTTIIV
-361 IAIVMIITKL
+361 AVVMISTKL
-371 IGKGLSAWIAQ
+371 IGKSLSAWVAQ
-382 VVFRF
+382 GVFHF
-387 SKHERQLVFGL
+387 SKHERQLIFGL

-413 YQMGILSSDVLNASV
+413 YQMGILSAEVLNASV

-449 ALQESA
+449 ALQESTQLVA
-455 KLESDHEDDHW
+455 DHEDDYW

-486 TLDNIEIK
+486 SLDNIEIK
-494 QSADWQDVSNMVEH
+494 QSADWQDVSNIVEH

-518 AQPINTINRLVVA
+518 HQPINTINRLVVA

-556 GAKVVFYATPDTQVA
+556 GAKVVFYAHPDTLAA
-571 LQAMCRRP
+571 LQIMCRRP
-579 GKYLRA
+579 GKYLLA
-585 AFRNMDGWEEVGI
+585 SFRMMDGWEDI
-598 LSQTIME
+598 HIISQTIVE

-614 RKLTASYHPL
+614 RKSTASYHPL
-624 FESIPTMLT
+624 FEEIPTMLA
-633 EHFTH
+633 EHFTA

-649 TGGPNM
+649 TGGPDM

-668 WSIIT
+668 WSLLT
-673 RIKRFLR
+673 RIKRWVKRLLR
-680 KGWEAMRLKVKG
+680 IKEQ

>member
-1 MSETYPRKNHCET
+1 MIT
-14 LFAGHT
+14 
-20 PSSVGIDR
+20 
-28 KGTKKNVYVQEK
+28 
-40 FTFIAPYCA
+40 
-49 FSCVCAY
+49 
-56 FFVILQPKT
+56 
-65 KAMNL
+65 L
-70 SPLLILTLVIGIIWF
+70 SPLLILTIVIGIIWF
-85 VPLVCRKIH
+85 VPIVCRKIH

-114 LVGESPTIKILGSL
+114 MVGENSTIKILGSL

-136 SGSEMDINDFKQYKY
+136 SGSEIDINDFKQYKY
-151 RSLFFGLCTFFIPFC
+151 RSLFFGLCTFFIP
-166 LGLITSRYLLPYG
+166 LGLGVLTSRYLLDFN
-179 WLPSLLLGAMY
+179 WTSSLLLGAMY

-219 MVAIILSLIVL
+219 MWAIILSLIVL
-230 AIVEGWH
+230 AVVEQWNNT
-237 RSAQSIMEYAIQLS
+237 AKTTLDYIIQL
-251 LLAIFLLSVLWLFP
+251 AILTLFLLSVLWLFP
-265 RFARMFFKR
+265 SFARMFFKR
-274 YRDPISEFMVVMLM
+274 YREPISEFMVVMLM

-293 LLADLA
+293 LLADWA

-316 LLPNRSPLMNRI
+316 LLPNRSPLMGRI
-328 NFVGNSIFVPLFL
+328 NFMGNSVFVPLFL
-341 ISVGLMIDIHAFW
+341 ISVGLMINIEAFW
-354 SGWTTVT
+354 SSWTTII
-361 IAIVMIITKL
+361 IAAVMILTKL
-371 IGKGLSAWIAQ
+371 VGKSLAAWIAQ
-382 VVFRF
+382 GVFRF

-413 YQMGILSSDVLNASV
+413 YQMGIVSSEVLNAAV

-437 ASFISEHAAKEL
+437 ASFITEHAAKEL

-455 KLESDHEDDHW
+455 QLEAYHEDDYW
-466 LLTSVGKDL
+466 LLTSVGDDL
-475 RPTLR
+475 RPAMR

-486 TLDNIEIK
+486 SLNNIEIK
-494 QSADWQDVSNMVEH
+494 QSADWKDVSDMVEH

-542 ITCFGLVRRLAGEL
+542 ITCFGLVRRLAGEI
-556 GAKVVFYATPDTQVA
+556 GAKVVFYAHPDTQVA

-598 LSQTIME
+598 ISQTIVD
-605 NDMLILLSS
+605 NDMLVLLSS
-614 RKLTASYHPL
+614 RKSTASYNPL
-624 FESIPTMLT
+624 FEQIPAMLT
-633 EHFTH
+633 QHFTT

-649 TGGPNM
+649 TGGPDV
-655 DTLLTEI
+655 DTLLMEI
-662 PPASTT
+662 PPASKT
-668 WSIIT
+668 WSIIS
-673 RIKRFLR
+673 RVKRLVRRFILR
-680 KGWEAMRLKVKG
+680 KNEE

>member
-1 MSETYPRKNHCET
+1 MADMH
-14 LFAGHT
+14 
-20 PSSVGIDR
+20 
-28 KGTKKNVYVQEK
+28 
-40 FTFIAPYCA
+40 
-49 FSCVCAY
+49 
-56 FFVILQPKT
+56 
-65 KAMNL
+65 M

-85 VPLVCRKIH
+85 VPIVCRKIH

-103 AGIVIGPSVLN
+103 AGIAIGPSALN
-114 LVGESPTIKILGSL
+114 LISDSPTIKILGSL

-136 SGSEMDINDFKQYKY
+136 SGSEIDINDFKQYKY
-151 RSLFFGLCTFFIPFC
+151 RSLFFGLCTFFIPFI

-219 MVAIILSLIVL
+219 MWAIILSLIVL
-230 AIVEGWH
+230 AIVEGWSH
-237 RSAQSIMEYAIQLS
+237 SAQSITEYAIQLS
-251 LLAIFLLSVLWLFP
+251 LVVVFLLSVLWLFP

-274 YRDPISEFMVVMLM
+274 YRDPISEFVVVMLM

-316 LLPNRSPLMNRI
+316 LLPNRSPLMGRI

-354 SGWTTVT
+354 SGWSTLT
-361 IAIVMIITKL
+361 IAAVMIGTKL
-371 IGKGLSAWIAQ
+371 LGKSLSAWIAQ

-398 SHATAAGTLAIVTIA
+398 SHATAAGTLAIVSIA

-455 KLESDHEDDHW
+455 KLESDHEDDYW

-486 TLDNIEIK
+486 SLDNIEIK
-494 QSADWQDVSNMVEH
+494 QSTDWQDVSNMVEH

-518 AQPINTINRLVVA
+518 SQPINTINRLVVA
-531 VPRYAEKERDF
+531 VPRHAEKERDF

-556 GAKVVFYATPDTQVA
+556 GAKVVFYATLDTQHA
-571 LQAMCRRP
+571 LQVMCRRP

-585 AFRNMDGWEEVGI
+585 SFRTMDGWEEIGVI
-598 LSQTIME
+598 SQTIMD
-605 NDMLILLSS
+605 NDMLVLLSS
-614 RKLTASYHPL
+614 RKSTASYHPL
-624 FESIPTMLT
+624 FEEIPTMLT
-633 EHFTH
+633 QHFTE
-638 FSSMVVYPEQL
+638 FNSMVVYPEQL
-649 TGGPNM
+649 TGSPDM
-655 DTLLTEI
+655 ETLLTEI
-662 PPASTT
+662 PPASKT
-668 WSIIT
+668 WSIISG
-673 RIKRFLR
+673 IKRLILR
-680 KGWEAMRLKVKG
+680 CMPFYK

>member
-1 MSETYPRKNHCET
+1 
-14 LFAGHT
+14 
-20 PSSVGIDR
+20 
-28 KGTKKNVYVQEK
+28 
-40 FTFIAPYCA
+40 
-49 FSCVCAY
+49 
-56 FFVILQPKT
+56 
-65 KAMNL
+65 MNL

-85 VPLVCRKIH
+85 VPIVCRKIH

-103 AGIVIGPSVLN
+103 AGIVIGPSVLG
-114 LVGESPTIKILGSL
+114 VAGQTSIFQILGSL

-136 SGSEMDINDFKQYKY
+136 SGSEIDINDFKQYKY
-151 RSLFFGLCTFFIPFC
+151 RSLFFGLCTFFIPFG
-166 LGLITSRYLLPYG
+166 LGLITSRFLLPFG

-219 MVAIILSLIVL
+219 MVAIILSLMVL
-230 AIVEGWH
+230 AIVEGWS
-237 RSAQSIMEYAIQLS
+237 RSVQSITEYAIQLA
-251 LLAIFLLSVLWLFP
+251 LVVVFLFSVLWLFP

-387 SKHERQLVFGL
+387 SKHERQLIFGL
-398 SHATAAGTLAIVTIA
+398 THATAAGTLAIVTIA

-455 KLESDHEDDHW
+455 KLESDHEDDYW
-466 LLTSVGKDL
+466 LLTSVGDDL
-475 RPTLR
+475 RPAMR

-486 TLDNIEIK
+486 SLDNIEIK

-518 AQPINTINRLVVA
+518 SQPINTINRLVVA

-556 GAKVVFYATPDTQVA
+556 GAKVVFYAHPDTQVA

-585 AFRNMDGWEEVGI
+585 SFRNMDGWEEVGI
-598 LSQTIME
+598 ISQTIVE
-605 NDMLILLSS
+605 NDMLVLLSS
-614 RKLTASYHPL
+614 RKSTASYNPL
-624 FESIPTMLT
+624 FERIPTMLT

-649 TGGPNM
+649 TGGPDM
-655 DTLLTEI
+655 DTLLMEI

-673 RIKRFLR
+673 RVKRFLR
-680 KGWEAMRLKVKG
+680 KIWEAIRLKVKG

>member
-1 MSETYPRKNHCET
+1 
-14 LFAGHT
+14 
-20 PSSVGIDR
+20 
-28 KGTKKNVYVQEK
+28 
-40 FTFIAPYCA
+40 
-49 FSCVCAY
+49 
-56 FFVILQPKT
+56 
-65 KAMNL
+65 
-70 SPLLILTLVIGIIWF
+70 
-85 VPLVCRKIH
+85 
-94 VPSIVGFIL
+94 
-103 AGIVIGPSVLN
+103 
-114 LVGESPTIKILGSL
+114 
-128 GMLYIMFQ
+128 MLYIMFQ
-136 SGSEMDINDFKQYKY
+136 SGSEIDINDFKQYKY
-151 RSLFFGLCTFFIPFC
+151 RSLFFGLCTFLIPFG

-230 AIVEGWH
+230 AIVDGWS
-237 RSAQSIMEYAIQLS
+237 RSAQSSMDYIIQLC
-251 LLAIFLLSVLWLFP
+251 LVVVFLTSVLWLFP
-265 RFARMFFKR
+265 RFARTFFKR

-354 SGWTTVT
+354 SGWTTLT
-361 IAIVMIITKL
+361 IAIVMITTKL

-387 SKHERQLVFGL
+387 SKHERQLIFGL

-413 YQMGILSSDVLNASV
+413 YQMGLLSSDVLNASV

-455 KLESDHEDDHW
+455 KLESDHEDDYW
-466 LLTSVGKDL
+466 LLTSVGDDL
-475 RPTLR
+475 RPAMR

-486 TLDNIEIK
+486 SLDNIEIK
-494 QSADWQDVSNMVEH
+494 QSADWQDVSNMIEH

-542 ITCFGLVRRLAGEL
+542 ITCFGLVRRLASEL
-556 GAKVVFYATPDTQVA
+556 GAKVVFYAHPDTQEA

-585 AFRNMDGWEEVGI
+585 SFRNMDGWEEVGI
-598 LSQTIME
+598 ISQTIVD
-605 NDMLILLSS
+605 NDMLVLLSS
-614 RKLTASYHPL
+614 RKSTASYNPL
-624 FESIPTMLT
+624 FEHIPTMLT
-633 EHFTH
+633 EHFTR

-649 TGGPNM
+649 TGGPDM
-655 DTLLTEI
+655 DTLLMEI
-662 PPASTT
+662 PPASKT
-668 WSIIT
+668 WSIIS
-673 RIKRFLR
+673 RIKQFIKHLIRYDR
-680 KGWEAMRLKVKG
+680 NP